1 MSAGVPYSHR
11 PASYFGAGS
20 GTRPDDVDS
29 EERSIFSLP
38 KKAKKDPRV
47 RWSSKTAAT
56 LHQEAGPRLKEIERN
71 VAFFNGD
78 QWAKNRA
85 PWKNNVVLNYAA
97 WICEQWT
104 ALLCDNKPNFTYESI
119 KLGDEPQAEIATAM
133 RSFDEARDGWDAKLE
148 EAVLISRVKKE
159 AFFTMRYDPAA
170 HGGNGG
176 IVMKVISPEHFF
188 MNKSATCLED
198 AEYVL
203 YEYYDTPG
211 ALLQRYK
218 GLKRSLD
225 RHHEMMEKDEGY
237 MDTEAGEQI
246 GIPGQFGT
254 TTSGNT
260 YAPPRHDRPADRPGG
275 GSSGVLVRE
284 WWMRPKGP
292 KNQIKIKRMRWNAGN
307 RLATRKKFFRF
318 EDGTHEPLQTVIT
331 EGNVVYQLPMS
342 VASIMQF
349 ASDALGSLKVLDVQD
364 ALDPIYEEVTVPK
377 YPAGRFL
384 VVVGDHVADDGG
396 NPFAHSRIPFAHLRA
411 RINGRTKKTMG
422 DIDLVHKQCEMLNR
436 IVASMMDS
444 IHQMGNPVWI
454 VPIDEQMSDEDL
466 TNAPGAIIRVSPMAA
481 KMLRREPGQG
491 FPSQTM
497 ALAQFLVGQIKE
509 ISGLSDTATGGKFK
523 GQQSSET
530 VSMYQEAAS
539 VRFRQAIRLIQ
550 HVVEDLGRLY
560 LGLCVQFYSD
570 PMLVRVKN
578 ALGLDKHIE
587 FLGSDLDIDM
597 TMNVKAGSGLASSP
611 SARLN
616 TTMAL
621 YAEGLTDRTEVNR
634 KLQEAGAIDSAA
646 AISKR
651 IKSYAKNLDMCKIEM
666 PQLAAQLMG
675 NAKQG
680 KSNKGNAG
688 RSARST
694 TANKARA

>member
-1 MSAGVPYSHR
+1 MSSGVPYSHR

-20 GTRPDDVDS
+20 GTRPDDADG

-38 KKAKKDPRV
+38 KKSKKDPRV
-47 RWSSKTAAT
+47 RWSNKTAAT

-85 PWKNNVVLNYAA
+85 LWKNGVVLNYAA

-133 RSFDEARDGWDAKLE
+133 RSFDEARDGWDAKRE

-159 AFFTMRYDPAA
+159 VYATLRYDPSA
-170 HGGNGG
+170 HGGSGG
-176 IVMKVISPEHFF
+176 ITMKVISPENFF
-188 MNKSATCLED
+188 MNSSATCLED

-203 YEYYDTPG
+203 YEYYETPG
-211 ALLQRYK
+211 ALLQRFK
-218 GLKRSLD
+218 DLKRSLD
-225 RHHEMMEKDEGY
+225 RHDEMMSKDDGY

-254 TTSGNT
+254 ATSGNA
-260 YAPPRHDRPADRPGG
+260 YAPPRHDRQAERPGG
-275 GSSGVLVRE
+275 GSKGVLVRE
-284 WWMRPKGP
+284 WWLRPKGP
-292 KNQIKIKRMRWNAGN
+292 KNQIKVKRLRWNAGN
-307 RLATRKKFFRF
+307 KIATRKRFYRF
-318 EDGTHEPLQTVIT
+318 EDGHHEQLQTVIT
-331 EGNVVYQLPMS
+331 EGNVVYELPMS
-342 VASIMQF
+342 VAALMQF
-349 ASDALGSLKVLDVQD
+349 VSDSLGGLKVIDVQD
-364 ALDPIYEEVTVPK
+364 AVDPIFEEVTVPK
-377 YPAGRFL
+377 YPAGRML
-384 VVVGDHVADDGG
+384 VIVGDHVADDGG
-396 NPFAHSRIPFAHLRA
+396 NPFAHRRLPFAHLRA
-411 RINGRTKKTMG
+411 RVNGRTKKMLG
-422 DIDLVHKQCEMLNR
+422 DIDLVYKQCEMLNR

-491 FPSQTM
+491 FPAQSLQ
-497 ALAQFLVGQIKE
+497 AAQFLVGQIKE

-550 HVVEDLGRLY
+550 NFEQDLGRLY
-560 LGLCVQFYSD
+560 LGLCIQFYNT
-570 PMLVRVKN
+570 PKIVRIKN
-578 ALGLDKHIE
+578 KLGIDKHVE
-587 FLGSDLDIDM
+587 FLGSDIDAEM
-597 TMNVKAGSGLASSP
+597 DMNVKAGSGLASSP

-634 KLQEAGAIDSAA
+634 KLQEAGAIDSSE

-651 IKSYAKNLDMCKIEM
+651 IRMYAKNLDLCKIEM

-675 NAKQG
+675 NQKQG
-680 KSNKGNAG
+680 KSNKTNAG

>member
-1 MSAGVPYSHR
+1 MASGVPYSHQ

-20 GTRPDDVDS
+20 GTRPEDADG

-38 KKAKKDPRV
+38 KRSKLDPRV
-47 RWSSKTAAT
+47 RWSNKTAAT
-56 LHQEAGPRLKEIERN
+56 LHQEAESRLREIERN
-71 VAFFNGD
+71 VAYFNGD

-104 ALLCDNKPNFTYESI
+104 ALLCDNKPNFTFESI
-119 KLGDEPQAEIATAM
+119 KLGHETQAEIATAM
-133 RSFDEARDGWDAKLE
+133 RSFDEARDGWDAKRE

-159 AFFTMRYDPAA
+159 VFATPRYDPSA
-170 HGGNGG
+170 HGGAGG
-176 IVMKVISPEHFF
+176 ITMKVISPEHFF

-203 YEYYDTPG
+203 YEYRDTPG

-225 RHHEMMEKDEGY
+225 RHRETMEKDEGY

-246 GIPGQFGT
+246 GIPGQYGT
-254 TTSGNT
+254 TTSGNA
-260 YAPPRHDRPADRPGG
+260 YAPPRHDRAAERPGG

-284 WWMRPKGP
+284 WWLRPKGP
-292 KNQIKIKRMRWNAGN
+292 KHQIKVKRLRWNAGN
-307 RLATRKKFFRF
+307 KIATRKKFYKF
-318 EDGTHEPLQTVIT
+318 EDGHHEPLQTVIT

-342 VASIMQF
+342 VASLMQF
-349 ASDALGSLKVLDVQD
+349 VSDSLGGLKVLDVQD
-364 ALDPIYEEVTVPK
+364 AVDPIYEEVTLPK
-377 YPAGRFL
+377 YPAGRML
-384 VVVGDHVADDGG
+384 VIVGDHVADDGG
-396 NPFAHSRIPFAHLRA
+396 NPFAHRKFPFAHLRA
-411 RINGRTKKTMG
+411 RVNGQTKKTLG
-422 DIDLVHKQCEMLNR
+422 DIDLVYKQCEMLNR
-436 IVASMMDS
+436 VVASMMDS

-466 TNAPGAIIRVSPMAA
+466 TNAPGAIIRISPMAS
-481 KMLRREPGQG
+481 KLLRREPGQG
-491 FPSQTM
+491 FPPQSLQ
-497 ALAQFLVGQIKE
+497 AAQLLIGQIKE

-550 HVVEDLGRLY
+550 KFEEDFGRLY
-560 LGLCVQFYSD
+560 LGLCVQFYNT

-587 FLGSDLDIDM
+587 FLGSELDLDM

-621 YAEGLTDRTEVNR
+621 YGEGLTDRTEVNR

-646 AISKR
+646 ALNKR
-651 IKSYAKNLDMCKIEM
+651 VRKYANNLNLCKIEM

-675 NAKQG
+675 NQKQG
-680 KSNKGNAG
+680 KSNKSNAG

-694 TANKARA
+694 TANKARG